1 MAKYIAKGFMM
12 VFGVAVIAYVLTT
25 ADFFEFNKFNFET
38 MFVLIALATSG
49 VIASVSSFSVVVGN
63 GTGFLGLTK
72 VATASLGSTIVNL
85 VAPLV
90 GTSGKIAHLKWGH
103 GLALR
108 ETTSYLLS
116 ILVARFFLGS
126 TIFSFVYFGLFLS
139 MYEIAG
145 IICALLSLAASALIF
160 LATSSKSQPH
170 KTSKK
175 TKLLFYFI
183 LFDLILFCT
192 QALSL
197 HIVLSEFGY
206 DSFLLSLT
214 FAALG
219 LALGSLPSG
228 FLGIGLREG
237 GLLLLGQFVGID
249 SAVMSS
255 LIMLDRAVWIL
266 GIVLGLS
273 LTVLVRLLMSFIGR
287 RSA

>member
-1 MAKYIAKGFMM
+1 MM

-49 VIASVSSFSVVVGN
+49 VIASVSSFSVLVGN

-85 VAPLV
+85 LAPLV

-108 ETTSYLLS
+108 ETTFYLLS

-145 IICALLSLAASALIF
+145 IICAFLSLAASALIF

-183 LFDLILFCT
+183 LFDLILFST
-192 QALSL
+192 QALAL

-206 DSFLLSLT
+206 DSFLLSLA

>member
-206 DSFLLSLT
+206 DSFLLSLA